1 MVAVIYIPCLAFAKI
16 ALLMLY
22 YRLLFTFHP
31 WKNIIYI
38 VAAVIVSYSLALML
52 ALIFACSPLEK
63 GWNAT
68 ITTGKCINRP
78 GLYLATALTNT
89 LSDIVL
95 ILIPIRIVRSLHLPL
110 AQKIG
115 IAILFGLGCL

>member
-1 MVAVIYIPCLAFAKI
+1 M

-22 YRLLFTFHP
+22 YRLLFTFRP
-31 WKNIIYI
+31 WKITIYI
-38 VAAVIVSYSLALML
+38 TAVVIISYSLALML
-52 ALIFACSPLEK
+52 ATIFACSPLEK
-63 GWNAT
+63 NWDVT
-68 ITTGKCINRP
+68 VTTGTCVNRQ
-78 GLYLATALTNT
+78 GIYLAVALANT

-95 ILIPIRIVRSLHLPL
+95 IMIPIRIVRGLRLPL